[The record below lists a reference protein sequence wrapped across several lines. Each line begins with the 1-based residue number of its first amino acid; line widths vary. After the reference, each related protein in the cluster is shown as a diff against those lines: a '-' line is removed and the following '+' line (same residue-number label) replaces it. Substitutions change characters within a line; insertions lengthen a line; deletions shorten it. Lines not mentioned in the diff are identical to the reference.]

1 MVRGNRKGKD
11 YGKTIEIVAAP
22 IQSFSH
28 IAIPENLVKTQE
40 QHLNKIE
47 LISVFLVN

>member
-1 MVRGNRKGKD
+1 MIRGHLMGKVC
-11 YGKTIEIVAAP
+11 GIAIEIVVAP

-28 IAIPENLVKTQE
+28 IAKPENLVKTQE
-40 QHLNKIE
+40 QQLNKIE